1 MHIDG
6 WIDSCEKWNR
16 YSDEHSP
23 IDDVDDETTGAIWAG
38 VKAKLAEIVKKRDKK
53 RFLPSAVLK
62 KNSILWLSTQ

>member
-6 WIDSCEKWNR
+6 WIDSCEQWNR

-38 VKAKLAEIVKKRDKK
+38 VKAKLAEIVKKRD
-53 RFLPSAVLK
+53 FYPVHFLK
-62 KNSILWLSTQ
+62 KIRFYD

>member
-6 WIDSCEKWNR
+6 WIDSCEQWNR

-38 VKAKLAEIVKKRDKK
+38 VKAKLAEIVKKRD
-53 RFLPSAVLK
+53 FYPV
-62 KNSILWLSTQ
+62 QF